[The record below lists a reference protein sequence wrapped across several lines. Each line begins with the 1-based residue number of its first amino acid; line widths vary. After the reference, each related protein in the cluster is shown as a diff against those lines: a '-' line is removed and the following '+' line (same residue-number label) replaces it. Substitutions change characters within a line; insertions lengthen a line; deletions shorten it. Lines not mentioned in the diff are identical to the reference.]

1 MAQVTLD
8 SISLNTTTSAR
19 VPSNEMDKDA
29 FLQLLVTQMKYQD
42 PLNPM
47 DNQQMLAQLAQFSAL
62 EQMQNVSS
70 MTEKQM
76 ATDLVGKFVQY
87 TYTDE
92 DGTVTTGVNKVEY
105 TSISGSKI
113 LLGVG
118 NTEIELSQ
126 VEEVLD
132 SSSIQNTTSAYE
144 MIGETIQAVVQDEL
158 KANVI
163 IEGEVL
169 KVTIKDGTPYVVL
182 GNDKQELEI
191 SIDKVQSTIAKPS
204 ITNKY
209 VIGSY
214 VNKEGQI
221 VTVEG
226 PVEYAAMSKDGTYL
240 CVNGQHINLDDVTSI
255 KAKEVN

>member
-8 SISLNTTTSAR
+8 SVSLNTTTTAR
-19 VPSNEMDKDA
+19 VPSNEMGKDA

-47 DNQQMLAQLAQFSAL
+47 DNQEMLAQLAQFSAL

-76 ATDLVGKFVQY
+76 ATNLVGKFVQY
-87 TYTDE
+87 TYTDSN
-92 DGTVTTGVNKVEY
+92 GMVATGINKVDY

-118 NTEIELSQ
+118 DTEIELNQ
-126 VEEVLD
+126 VDEVLD
-132 SSSIQNTTSAYE
+132 TATIQGTTSAYE
-144 MIGETIQAVVQDEL
+144 MIGQTIQAVIQDES

-163 IEGEVL
+163 IEGEVK
-169 KVTIKDGTPYVVL
+169 KVTMKDGKPYVVL
-182 GNDKQELEI
+182 GNGNKELEI
-191 SIDKVQSTIAKPS
+191 SVDKVQNTIEKPS

-209 VIGSY
+209 VVGSY
-214 VNKEGQI
+214 VNKDGELI
-221 VTVEG
+221 IVEG
-226 PVEYAAMSKDGTYL
+226 PVEYAAMNKEGTYL
-240 CVNGQHINLDDVTSI
+240 CVNGQHIKLDDVTSI
-255 KAKEVN
+255 KAKE